1 MSSDWRNASRKQGGV
16 GNSAAHSQSGMKMSY
31 VLAHGL
37 ADALNPDKV
46 PPKPSAVKSFKDM
59 SETERAAMRALYERK
74 P

>member
-1 MSSDWRNASRKQGGV
+1 MSTYKGPGFTGRPG
-16 GNSAAHSQSGMKMSY
+16 AHSMVRRSASY
-31 VLAHGL
+31 LIAKEI

-74 P
+74 